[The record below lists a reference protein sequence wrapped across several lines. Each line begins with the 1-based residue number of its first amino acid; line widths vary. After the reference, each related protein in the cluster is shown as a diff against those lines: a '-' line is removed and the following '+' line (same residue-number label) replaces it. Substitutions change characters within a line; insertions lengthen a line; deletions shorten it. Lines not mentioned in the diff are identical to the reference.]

1 MQDVFDFWKNNDF
14 DLHLPNIG
22 GKTPPEIALSLI
34 SEITAVRNKSEIVH
48 TASKSK
54 VLM

>member
-1 MQDVFDFWKNNDF
+1 MELNKLFGPIG
-14 DLHLPNIG
+14 LNIG

-34 SEITAVRNKSEIVH
+34 SEITAVRNKSDIIH

-54 VLM
+54 VLMQS